1 METTTRDQRIIT
13 DVCLFVLVVAN
24 AWLDT
29 LLDVIDLLPIEVLGK
44 EVLEIALSKA
54 GDSQPTFSRL
64 GSCQLVGKLGMKL
77 EQQV

>member
-1 METTTRDQRIIT
+1 MFD
-13 DVCLFVLVVAN
+13 LFPFAYIVVAN

-44 EVLEIALSKA
+44 EVLEIAVNKA

>member
-1 METTTRDQRIIT
+1 M
-13 DVCLFVLVVAN
+13 VVN

-29 LLDVIDLLPIEVLGK
+29 LLDAIDFLPIEVLGK
-44 EVLEIALSKA
+44 EVLEITINKA
-54 GDSQPTFSRL
+54 EDSQPTFSRL